1 MDKFEINK
9 DIIQLNQLVKAMGW
23 CESGSMA
30 NSLIDEGYVKVNGT
44 VEYRRRNKL
53 GKGTIVEFDGNKVEL
68 V

>member
-44 VEYRRRNKL
+44 VEFRRRNKL
-53 GKGTIVEFDGNKVEL
+53 GKGIRWSWFKGLNE
-68 V
+68 

>member
-44 VEYRRRNKL
+44 VEFRRRNKL
-53 GKGTIVEFDGNKVEL
+53 GKGTIVEFGGNKVEL

>member
-30 NSLIDEGYVKVNGT
+30 NSLIDEGYVKVNGK

-53 GKGTIVEFDGNKVEL
+53 GKGIIVEFDGNKVEL